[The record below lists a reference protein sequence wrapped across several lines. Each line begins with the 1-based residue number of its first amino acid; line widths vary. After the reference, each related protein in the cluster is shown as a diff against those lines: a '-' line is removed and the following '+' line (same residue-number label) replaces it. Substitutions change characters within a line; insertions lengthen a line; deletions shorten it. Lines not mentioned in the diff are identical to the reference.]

1 MKMEVNMIVDEN
13 HETLTGT
20 DPCVRQEERTLR

>member
-1 MKMEVNMIVDEN
+1 MEVRVNMVVDEN

-20 DPCVRQEERTLR
+20 DPCVRQEERIR